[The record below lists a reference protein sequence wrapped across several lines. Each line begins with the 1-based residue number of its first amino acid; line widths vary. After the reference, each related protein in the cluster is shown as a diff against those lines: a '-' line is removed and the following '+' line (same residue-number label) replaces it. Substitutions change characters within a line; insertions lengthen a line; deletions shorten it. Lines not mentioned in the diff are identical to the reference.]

1 MVQAAAGFRVG
12 STAGSTRYVILEVH
26 INNPSLLANVSVELG
41 VRLYLTSPGVLRQ
54 YDAGSLIVGERARVS
69 VRASERAQRE
79 MLDVVCDDDW
89 TVVAWM

>member
-1 MVQAAAGFRVG
+1 MVQAAAGFRFG

-54 YDAGSLIVGERARVS
+54 YDAGSLIVGERAS